1 MALDVLFEV
10 LAAALFFFV
19 PGFFLLRA
27 LFPEWRMRGEGG
39 REHALVLFTGG
50 IVLSVVLT
58 ILIGFYLGN
67 VGLFQAGMSDPL
79 LEEILGGLSLIFLVV
94 GIARGAFAPVPPPP
108 SRFVEVTL
116 PGEDDGAEFLAELAE
131 MGARERRLRHEIR
144 KARREGSRDL
154 PTLESQLSE
163 LLARRGELERSRD
176 QMLRKP
182 TSGPD

>member
-1 MALDVLFEV
+1 MTLSESA
-10 LAAALFFFV
+10 
-19 PGFFLLRA
+19 
-27 LFPEWRMRGEGG
+27 GG
-39 REHALVLFTGG
+39 
-50 IVLSVVLT
+50 
-58 ILIGFYLGN
+58 
-67 VGLFQAGMSDPL
+67 
-79 LEEILGGLSLIFLVV
+79 
-94 GIARGAFAPVPPPP
+94 P
-108 SRFVEVTL
+108 SRFVEETL
-116 PGEDDGAEFLAELAE
+116 LGEDDGAEFLAELAE